1 MKVRVMVE
9 MVATLDPII
18 TIIQEQTGIQLR
30 TRCTIRKRRPM
41 ATRITIDP
49 RNRPTQ
55 LLLRP
60 NNHIGLGQNQS
71 QPITVVITP
80 VLRHLRRHLPRRRTI
95 TSSIT
100 KSTLTKGQPDQNS
113 LHTAVVAIQGKVV
126 ATTVS
131 RRQGPRIHCIP
142 VDRKRRP
149 IHKGITNTP
158 NRSPT
163 VLRHPPTIIPTIT
176 KDKIPIGLIP
186 RVPRTRPP
194 PHPIPNRPNQ
204 HLRHRL
210 TTTTT
215 TNTLTNHH
223 HRMGAAIIIPTMVD
237 MIGMDRLTITTM

>member
-1 MKVRVMVE
+1 MVE

-30 TRCTIRKRRPM
+30 TRCTTRKRRPM

-49 RNRPTQ
+49 HYRLIQ

-95 TSSIT
+95 TSSSSIT

-113 LHTAVVAIQGKVV
+113 LHTAVVASQGKVV

-149 IHKGITNTP
+149 IHKGITNTL

-176 KDKIPIGLIP
+176 KDKILIARIP
-186 RVPRTRPP
+186 QVPRTRPP

-210 TTTTT
+210 TTTT
-215 TNTLTNHH
+215 NTLTNHH
-223 HRMGAAIIIPTMVD
+223 HRMGAAIIIPTMVAT
-237 MIGMDRLTITTM
+237 IGMDRLTITTM